1 MSLKIRNAPIFHNM
15 NIFIDNIALK
25 KEKRRKFAEILQI
38 SAVLFILPIYFF
50 IFVCYYSKVIFKA
63 CKPLR
68 KETKM
73 KKFKTL
79 LSTLILLSL
88 LSACNGTNNSST
100 TNSSNSS
107 NTTISTSSSTTNSST
122 TSKDSSSS
130 STNTSSTN
138 PSSSSTSS
146 NSSST
151 SSAPINTKD
160 KLKDIV
166 VGNSFNGDVV
176 IAGKRGN
183 DFYVEDQTGYAFV
196 YLNNNSDYKELQIG
210 DQVNLQG
217 KIVEFTNAGII
228 QISTVTSMTK
238 LKSNCA
244 LRSINKVENFDQ
256 IDSYRMG
263 RIAIDNVVL
272 ESKTINSGSTDSSL
286 KISKNGKTLTIF
298 IGKRLDSQVKND
310 IESIFNTLNTKD
322 TFSINGAF
330 ADYYKS
336 SQIVLTSADQIV
348 ADELSFEKKVAIVE
362 ANSISSLNNS
372 NVYKDIS
379 LPTSGLYNSKI
390 EWTSSN
396 TLVVSN
402 SGKVTR
408 PENGDVKVTLS
419 YVITI
424 DNQKTTSKN
433 ITVNVKQKG
442 NTNYEY
448 VYVEPNYSGT
458 YYNQVSDEL
467 RGKDLLLQL
476 DNLLDSTSHP
486 TINFTYKGLMS
497 EVFPYTD
504 GKDGKLYA
512 FYRGTLASSGSMNR
526 EHVWPNSRGGN
537 YVERDPHMV
546 RPTLTSDNSGRGN
559 AFYNESGNYDPGE
572 FGAYQYRGICAR
584 IIFYCAV
591 KAQENGLNLVDKNT
605 DSTSNKSMGKLSTLL
620 KWNLEYDIDATEI
633 QRNDVLYT
641 KFKHN
646 RNPFIDDRNYACKI
660 WGDTNAETRGVCSG
674 NY

>member
-1 MSLKIRNAPIFHNM
+1 
-15 NIFIDNIALK
+15 
-25 KEKRRKFAEILQI
+25 
-38 SAVLFILPIYFF
+38 
-50 IFVCYYSKVIFKA
+50 
-63 CKPLR
+63 
-68 KETKM
+68 M

-146 NSSST
+146 SSSST

-348 ADELSFEKKVAIVE
+348 ADELSFEKKVAIIE

-396 TLVVSN
+396 TLIVSN

-458 YYNQVSDEL
+458 YYNQISDEL

-660 WGDTNAETRGVCSG
+660 WGNTNAETRGVCSG

>member
-1 MSLKIRNAPIFHNM
+1 
-15 NIFIDNIALK
+15 
-25 KEKRRKFAEILQI
+25 
-38 SAVLFILPIYFF
+38 
-50 IFVCYYSKVIFKA
+50 
-63 CKPLR
+63 
-68 KETKM
+68 M

-107 NTTISTSSSTTNSST
+107 NTTISTSST
-122 TSKDSSSS
+122 
-130 STNTSSTN
+130 
-138 PSSSSTSS
+138 
-146 NSSST
+146 SSST

-336 SQIVLTSADQIV
+336 SQIVLTSA
-348 ADELSFEKKVAIVE
+348 ELSFEKKVAIVE

-408 PENGDVKVTLS
+408 PENRDVKVTLS

-458 YYNQVSDEL
+458 YYNQISDEL

>member
-1 MSLKIRNAPIFHNM
+1 
-15 NIFIDNIALK
+15 
-25 KEKRRKFAEILQI
+25 
-38 SAVLFILPIYFF
+38 
-50 IFVCYYSKVIFKA
+50 
-63 CKPLR
+63 
-68 KETKM
+68 M

-146 NSSST
+146 SSTSSST

-217 KIVEFTNAGII
+217 KIVEFTYAGII

-424 DNQKTTSKN
+424 DNQKTTSKY

-458 YYNQVSDEL
+458 YYNQISDEL

>member
-1 MSLKIRNAPIFHNM
+1 
-15 NIFIDNIALK
+15 
-25 KEKRRKFAEILQI
+25 
-38 SAVLFILPIYFF
+38 
-50 IFVCYYSKVIFKA
+50 
-63 CKPLR
+63 
-68 KETKM
+68 M

-88 LSACNGTNNSST
+88 LSACNGTN
-100 TNSSNSS
+100 NSSNSS

-146 NSSST
+146 SSTSSST

-348 ADELSFEKKVAIVE
+348 ADELSFEKKVAIIE

-458 YYNQVSDEL
+458 YYNQISDEL

>member
-1 MSLKIRNAPIFHNM
+1 
-15 NIFIDNIALK
+15 
-25 KEKRRKFAEILQI
+25 
-38 SAVLFILPIYFF
+38 
-50 IFVCYYSKVIFKA
+50 
-63 CKPLR
+63 
-68 KETKM
+68 M

-146 NSSST
+146 SSTSSST

-238 LKSNCA
+238 LKSNCT

-458 YYNQVSDEL
+458 YYNQISDEL

>member
-1 MSLKIRNAPIFHNM
+1 
-15 NIFIDNIALK
+15 
-25 KEKRRKFAEILQI
+25 
-38 SAVLFILPIYFF
+38 
-50 IFVCYYSKVIFKA
+50 
-63 CKPLR
+63 
-68 KETKM
+68 M

-146 NSSST
+146 SSSST

-286 KISKNGKTLTIF
+286 KMSKNGKTLTIF

-458 YYNQVSDEL
+458 YYNQISDEL

>member
-1 MSLKIRNAPIFHNM
+1 
-15 NIFIDNIALK
+15 
-25 KEKRRKFAEILQI
+25 
-38 SAVLFILPIYFF
+38 
-50 IFVCYYSKVIFKA
+50 
-63 CKPLR
+63 
-68 KETKM
+68 M

-107 NTTISTSSSTTNSST
+107 NTTISTSST
-122 TSKDSSSS
+122 
-130 STNTSSTN
+130 
-138 PSSSSTSS
+138 
-146 NSSST
+146 SSST

-217 KIVEFTNAGII
+217 KIIEFTNAGII

-348 ADELSFEKKVAIVE
+348 ADELSFEKKVAIIE

-396 TLVVSN
+396 TLIVSN

-458 YYNQVSDEL
+458 YYNQISDEL

>member
-1 MSLKIRNAPIFHNM
+1 
-15 NIFIDNIALK
+15 
-25 KEKRRKFAEILQI
+25 
-38 SAVLFILPIYFF
+38 
-50 IFVCYYSKVIFKA
+50 
-63 CKPLR
+63 
-68 KETKM
+68 M

-88 LSACNGTNNSST
+88 LSACNGTNNLST

-146 NSSST
+146 SPTSSST

-396 TLVVSN
+396 TLIVSN

-458 YYNQVSDEL
+458 YYNQISDEL

>member
-1 MSLKIRNAPIFHNM
+1 
-15 NIFIDNIALK
+15 
-25 KEKRRKFAEILQI
+25 
-38 SAVLFILPIYFF
+38 
-50 IFVCYYSKVIFKA
+50 
-63 CKPLR
+63 
-68 KETKM
+68 M

-146 NSSST
+146 SPTSSST

-238 LKSNCA
+238 LKSNCV

-458 YYNQVSDEL
+458 YYNQISDEL

>member
-1 MSLKIRNAPIFHNM
+1 
-15 NIFIDNIALK
+15 
-25 KEKRRKFAEILQI
+25 
-38 SAVLFILPIYFF
+38 
-50 IFVCYYSKVIFKA
+50 
-63 CKPLR
+63 
-68 KETKM
+68 M

-146 NSSST
+146 SSTSSST

-458 YYNQVSDEL
+458 YYNQISDEL

-546 RPTLTSDNSGRGN
+546 RPTLTSDNSGRRN

-620 KWNLEYDIDATEI
+620 KWNLKYDIDATEI

-660 WGDTNAETRGVCSG
+660 WGDTNVETRGVCSG

>member
-1 MSLKIRNAPIFHNM
+1 
-15 NIFIDNIALK
+15 
-25 KEKRRKFAEILQI
+25 
-38 SAVLFILPIYFF
+38 
-50 IFVCYYSKVIFKA
+50 
-63 CKPLR
+63 
-68 KETKM
+68 M

-146 NSSST
+146 SSSST

-166 VGNSFNGDVV
+166 VGNSFDGDVV

-458 YYNQVSDEL
+458 YYNQISDEL

>member
-1 MSLKIRNAPIFHNM
+1 
-15 NIFIDNIALK
+15 
-25 KEKRRKFAEILQI
+25 
-38 SAVLFILPIYFF
+38 
-50 IFVCYYSKVIFKA
+50 
-63 CKPLR
+63 
-68 KETKM
+68 M

-146 NSSST
+146 SSSST

-396 TLVVSN
+396 TLIVSN

-458 YYNQVSDEL
+458 YYNQISDEL

-620 KWNLEYDIDATEI
+620 KWNLEYNIDATEI

>member
-1 MSLKIRNAPIFHNM
+1 
-15 NIFIDNIALK
+15 
-25 KEKRRKFAEILQI
+25 
-38 SAVLFILPIYFF
+38 
-50 IFVCYYSKVIFKA
+50 
-63 CKPLR
+63 
-68 KETKM
+68 M

-146 NSSST
+146 SSSST

-286 KISKNGKTLTIF
+286 KISKNEKTLTIF

-458 YYNQVSDEL
+458 YYNQISDEL

>member
-1 MSLKIRNAPIFHNM
+1 
-15 NIFIDNIALK
+15 
-25 KEKRRKFAEILQI
+25 
-38 SAVLFILPIYFF
+38 
-50 IFVCYYSKVIFKA
+50 
-63 CKPLR
+63 
-68 KETKM
+68 M

-107 NTTISTSSSTTNSST
+107 NTTISTSST
-122 TSKDSSSS
+122 
-130 STNTSSTN
+130 
-138 PSSSSTSS
+138 
-146 NSSST
+146 SSST

-348 ADELSFEKKVAIVE
+348 ADELSFKKKVAIVE

-396 TLVVSN
+396 TLIVSN

-458 YYNQVSDEL
+458 YYNQISDEL

-546 RPTLTSDNSGRGN
+546 RPTLTSDNSGRRN

>member
-1 MSLKIRNAPIFHNM
+1 
-15 NIFIDNIALK
+15 
-25 KEKRRKFAEILQI
+25 
-38 SAVLFILPIYFF
+38 
-50 IFVCYYSKVIFKA
+50 
-63 CKPLR
+63 
-68 KETKM
+68 M

-146 NSSST
+146 SPTSSST

-458 YYNQVSDEL
+458 YYNQISDEL

-559 AFYNESGNYDPGE
+559 AFYNESENYDPGE

>member
-1 MSLKIRNAPIFHNM
+1 
-15 NIFIDNIALK
+15 
-25 KEKRRKFAEILQI
+25 
-38 SAVLFILPIYFF
+38 
-50 IFVCYYSKVIFKA
+50 
-63 CKPLR
+63 
-68 KETKM
+68 M

-146 NSSST
+146 SPTSSST

-396 TLVVSN
+396 TLIVSN

-458 YYNQVSDEL
+458 YYNQISNEL

>member
-1 MSLKIRNAPIFHNM
+1 
-15 NIFIDNIALK
+15 
-25 KEKRRKFAEILQI
+25 
-38 SAVLFILPIYFF
+38 
-50 IFVCYYSKVIFKA
+50 
-63 CKPLR
+63 
-68 KETKM
+68 M

-79 LSTLILLSL
+79 LSTLILLLL

-107 NTTISTSSSTTNSST
+107 NTTISTSST
-122 TSKDSSSS
+122 
-130 STNTSSTN
+130 
-138 PSSSSTSS
+138 
-146 NSSST
+146 SSST

-458 YYNQVSDEL
+458 YYNQISDEL

>member
-1 MSLKIRNAPIFHNM
+1 
-15 NIFIDNIALK
+15 
-25 KEKRRKFAEILQI
+25 
-38 SAVLFILPIYFF
+38 
-50 IFVCYYSKVIFKA
+50 
-63 CKPLR
+63 
-68 KETKM
+68 M

-146 NSSST
+146 SSSST

-458 YYNQVSDEL
+458 YYNQISDEL

-486 TINFTYKGLMS
+486 TINFTYKGLIS

-512 FYRGTLASSGSMNR
+512 FYRGTLASSGSMNK

>member
-1 MSLKIRNAPIFHNM
+1 
-15 NIFIDNIALK
+15 
-25 KEKRRKFAEILQI
+25 
-38 SAVLFILPIYFF
+38 
-50 IFVCYYSKVIFKA
+50 
-63 CKPLR
+63 
-68 KETKM
+68 M

-146 NSSST
+146 SSTSSST

-458 YYNQVSDEL
+458 YYNQISDEL

-633 QRNDVLYT
+633 QRNDVLYA

>member
-1 MSLKIRNAPIFHNM
+1 
-15 NIFIDNIALK
+15 
-25 KEKRRKFAEILQI
+25 
-38 SAVLFILPIYFF
+38 
-50 IFVCYYSKVIFKA
+50 
-63 CKPLR
+63 
-68 KETKM
+68 M

-146 NSSST
+146 SSTSSST

-336 SQIVLTSADQIV
+336 SQIVLTSTDQIV
-348 ADELSFEKKVAIVE
+348 ADELSFEKKVAIIE

-458 YYNQVSDEL
+458 YYNQISDEL

>member
-1 MSLKIRNAPIFHNM
+1 
-15 NIFIDNIALK
+15 
-25 KEKRRKFAEILQI
+25 
-38 SAVLFILPIYFF
+38 
-50 IFVCYYSKVIFKA
+50 
-63 CKPLR
+63 
-68 KETKM
+68 M

-146 NSSST
+146 SSSST
-151 SSAPINTKD
+151 SSATINTKD

-396 TLVVSN
+396 TLIVSN

-458 YYNQVSDEL
+458 YYNQISDEL

>member
-1 MSLKIRNAPIFHNM
+1 
-15 NIFIDNIALK
+15 
-25 KEKRRKFAEILQI
+25 
-38 SAVLFILPIYFF
+38 
-50 IFVCYYSKVIFKA
+50 
-63 CKPLR
+63 
-68 KETKM
+68 M

-107 NTTISTSSSTTNSST
+107 NTTISTSST
-122 TSKDSSSS
+122 
-130 STNTSSTN
+130 
-138 PSSSSTSS
+138 
-146 NSSST
+146 SSST

-396 TLVVSN
+396 TLIVSN

-458 YYNQVSDEL
+458 YYNQISDEL

>member
-1 MSLKIRNAPIFHNM
+1 
-15 NIFIDNIALK
+15 
-25 KEKRRKFAEILQI
+25 
-38 SAVLFILPIYFF
+38 
-50 IFVCYYSKVIFKA
+50 
-63 CKPLR
+63 
-68 KETKM
+68 M

-107 NTTISTSSSTTNSST
+107 NTTISTSST
-122 TSKDSSSS
+122 
-130 STNTSSTN
+130 
-138 PSSSSTSS
+138 
-146 NSSST
+146 SSST

-348 ADELSFEKKVAIVE
+348 ADELSFKKKVAIVE

-396 TLVVSN
+396 TLIVSN

-408 PENGDVKVTLS
+408 PENGDAKVTLS

-458 YYNQVSDEL
+458 YYNQISDEL

>member
-1 MSLKIRNAPIFHNM
+1 
-15 NIFIDNIALK
+15 
-25 KEKRRKFAEILQI
+25 
-38 SAVLFILPIYFF
+38 
-50 IFVCYYSKVIFKA
+50 
-63 CKPLR
+63 
-68 KETKM
+68 M

-79 LSTLILLSL
+79 LSTLILLLL

-107 NTTISTSSSTTNSST
+107 NTTISTSPT
-122 TSKDSSSS
+122 
-130 STNTSSTN
+130 
-138 PSSSSTSS
+138 
-146 NSSST
+146 SSST

-396 TLVVSN
+396 TLIVSN

-458 YYNQVSDEL
+458 YYNQISDEL

>member
-1 MSLKIRNAPIFHNM
+1 
-15 NIFIDNIALK
+15 
-25 KEKRRKFAEILQI
+25 
-38 SAVLFILPIYFF
+38 
-50 IFVCYYSKVIFKA
+50 
-63 CKPLR
+63 
-68 KETKM
+68 M

-146 NSSST
+146 SSSLT

-396 TLVVSN
+396 TLIVSN

-458 YYNQVSDEL
+458 YYNQISDEL

>member
-1 MSLKIRNAPIFHNM
+1 
-15 NIFIDNIALK
+15 
-25 KEKRRKFAEILQI
+25 
-38 SAVLFILPIYFF
+38 
-50 IFVCYYSKVIFKA
+50 
-63 CKPLR
+63 
-68 KETKM
+68 M

-107 NTTISTSSSTTNSST
+107 NTTISTGSSTTNSST

-146 NSSST
+146 SPTSSST

-396 TLVVSN
+396 TLIVSN

-458 YYNQVSDEL
+458 YYNQISDEL

-512 FYRGTLASSGSMNR
+512 FYRGTLASSGSMNK

>member
-1 MSLKIRNAPIFHNM
+1 
-15 NIFIDNIALK
+15 
-25 KEKRRKFAEILQI
+25 
-38 SAVLFILPIYFF
+38 
-50 IFVCYYSKVIFKA
+50 
-63 CKPLR
+63 
-68 KETKM
+68 M

-138 PSSSSTSS
+138 PSSSSTSYS
-146 NSSST
+146 QTSSST

-458 YYNQVSDEL
+458 YYNQISDEL

>member
-1 MSLKIRNAPIFHNM
+1 
-15 NIFIDNIALK
+15 
-25 KEKRRKFAEILQI
+25 
-38 SAVLFILPIYFF
+38 
-50 IFVCYYSKVIFKA
+50 
-63 CKPLR
+63 
-68 KETKM
+68 M

-146 NSSST
+146 SPTSSST

-228 QISTVTSMTK
+228 QVSTVTSMTK

-458 YYNQVSDEL
+458 YYNQISDEL

>member
-1 MSLKIRNAPIFHNM
+1 
-15 NIFIDNIALK
+15 
-25 KEKRRKFAEILQI
+25 
-38 SAVLFILPIYFF
+38 
-50 IFVCYYSKVIFKA
+50 
-63 CKPLR
+63 
-68 KETKM
+68 M

-146 NSSST
+146 SSSST

-458 YYNQVSDEL
+458 YYNQISDEL

-620 KWNLEYDIDATEI
+620 KCNLEYDIDATEI

>member
-1 MSLKIRNAPIFHNM
+1 
-15 NIFIDNIALK
+15 
-25 KEKRRKFAEILQI
+25 
-38 SAVLFILPIYFF
+38 
-50 IFVCYYSKVIFKA
+50 
-63 CKPLR
+63 
-68 KETKM
+68 M

-146 NSSST
+146 SSTSSST

-458 YYNQVSDEL
+458 YYNQISDEL

-537 YVERDPHMV
+537 YIERDPHMV

>member
-1 MSLKIRNAPIFHNM
+1 
-15 NIFIDNIALK
+15 
-25 KEKRRKFAEILQI
+25 
-38 SAVLFILPIYFF
+38 
-50 IFVCYYSKVIFKA
+50 
-63 CKPLR
+63 
-68 KETKM
+68 M

-146 NSSST
+146 SSTSSST

-348 ADELSFEKKVAIVE
+348 ADELSFKKKVAIVE

-396 TLVVSN
+396 TLIVSN

-458 YYNQVSDEL
+458 YYNQISDEL

>member
-1 MSLKIRNAPIFHNM
+1 
-15 NIFIDNIALK
+15 
-25 KEKRRKFAEILQI
+25 
-38 SAVLFILPIYFF
+38 
-50 IFVCYYSKVIFKA
+50 
-63 CKPLR
+63 
-68 KETKM
+68 M

-107 NTTISTSSSTTNSST
+107 NTTISTSST
-122 TSKDSSSS
+122 
-130 STNTSSTN
+130 
-138 PSSSSTSS
+138 
-146 NSSST
+146 SSST

-286 KISKNGKTLTIF
+286 KISKNGKTLTII

-458 YYNQVSDEL
+458 YYNQISDEL

>member
-1 MSLKIRNAPIFHNM
+1 
-15 NIFIDNIALK
+15 
-25 KEKRRKFAEILQI
+25 
-38 SAVLFILPIYFF
+38 
-50 IFVCYYSKVIFKA
+50 
-63 CKPLR
+63 
-68 KETKM
+68 M

-146 NSSST
+146 SSSST

-396 TLVVSN
+396 TLIVSN

-442 NTNYEY
+442 NTNYKY

-458 YYNQVSDEL
+458 YYNQISDEL

>member
-1 MSLKIRNAPIFHNM
+1 
-15 NIFIDNIALK
+15 
-25 KEKRRKFAEILQI
+25 
-38 SAVLFILPIYFF
+38 
-50 IFVCYYSKVIFKA
+50 
-63 CKPLR
+63 
-68 KETKM
+68 M

-146 NSSST
+146 SSSST

-244 LRSINKVENFDQ
+244 LRSINKVENFNQ

-336 SQIVLTSADQIV
+336 SQIVLTSANQIV

-458 YYNQVSDEL
+458 YYNQISDEL

>member
-1 MSLKIRNAPIFHNM
+1 
-15 NIFIDNIALK
+15 
-25 KEKRRKFAEILQI
+25 
-38 SAVLFILPIYFF
+38 
-50 IFVCYYSKVIFKA
+50 
-63 CKPLR
+63 
-68 KETKM
+68 M

-146 NSSST
+146 SSSST

-458 YYNQVSDEL
+458 YYNQISDEL

-546 RPTLTSDNSGRGN
+546 RPTLTSDNSGREN

-605 DSTSNKSMGKLSTLL
+605 DSKSNKSMGKLSTLL

>member
-1 MSLKIRNAPIFHNM
+1 
-15 NIFIDNIALK
+15 
-25 KEKRRKFAEILQI
+25 
-38 SAVLFILPIYFF
+38 
-50 IFVCYYSKVIFKA
+50 
-63 CKPLR
+63 
-68 KETKM
+68 M

-146 NSSST
+146 SSSST

-348 ADELSFEKKVAIVE
+348 ADELSFEKKVAIIE

-458 YYNQVSDEL
+458 YYNKISDEL

>member
-1 MSLKIRNAPIFHNM
+1 
-15 NIFIDNIALK
+15 
-25 KEKRRKFAEILQI
+25 
-38 SAVLFILPIYFF
+38 
-50 IFVCYYSKVIFKA
+50 
-63 CKPLR
+63 
-68 KETKM
+68 M

-107 NTTISTSSSTTNSST
+107 NTTISTSSS
-122 TSKDSSSS
+122 
-130 STNTSSTN
+130 
-138 PSSSSTSS
+138 
-146 NSSST
+146 SSST

-348 ADELSFEKKVAIVE
+348 ADELSFEKKVAIIE

-458 YYNQVSDEL
+458 YYNQISDEL

>member
-1 MSLKIRNAPIFHNM
+1 
-15 NIFIDNIALK
+15 
-25 KEKRRKFAEILQI
+25 
-38 SAVLFILPIYFF
+38 
-50 IFVCYYSKVIFKA
+50 
-63 CKPLR
+63 
-68 KETKM
+68 M

-146 NSSST
+146 SPTSSST

-272 ESKTINSGSTDSSL
+272 ESKTINSSSTDSSL

-458 YYNQVSDEL
+458 YYNQISDEL

>member
-1 MSLKIRNAPIFHNM
+1 
-15 NIFIDNIALK
+15 
-25 KEKRRKFAEILQI
+25 
-38 SAVLFILPIYFF
+38 
-50 IFVCYYSKVIFKA
+50 
-63 CKPLR
+63 
-68 KETKM
+68 M

-146 NSSST
+146 SPTSSST

-396 TLVVSN
+396 TLIVSN

-448 VYVEPNYSGT
+448 VYVEPNYSDT
-458 YYNQVSDEL
+458 YYNQISDEL

>member
-1 MSLKIRNAPIFHNM
+1 
-15 NIFIDNIALK
+15 
-25 KEKRRKFAEILQI
+25 
-38 SAVLFILPIYFF
+38 
-50 IFVCYYSKVIFKA
+50 
-63 CKPLR
+63 
-68 KETKM
+68 M

-146 NSSST
+146 SSSST

-458 YYNQVSDEL
+458 YYNQISDEL

-591 KAQENGLNLVDKNT
+591 KAQENGLNLVDKNI